1 MIIFQNQ
8 WIETLINGIVSRR
21 KCTSRY
27 WVFKCYIRLNLYLR
41 TTWTLKKMI
50 YPKILLKNTILS
62 NSSLS
67 LNRVLWEMPLPSKSP
82 LTLMKFTLVIYLMSQ
97 KYLLSLFVYLSNSA
111 ETPKKTHTV
120 FFKLCRLNNIK
131 DDFSKNDCEMKY
143 IYMYMYTSRY
153 SFDIT
158 EKLLKTS

>member
-1 MIIFQNQ
+1 MLYKIDFNPA
-8 WIETLINGIVSRR
+8 
-21 KCTSRY
+21 
-27 WVFKCYIRLNLYLR
+27 NLYLR

-62 NSSLS
+62 ISSLS
-67 LNRVLWEMPLPSKSP
+67 LNSVLWEMPLPSKSP
-82 LTLMKFTLVIYLMSQ
+82 LTLMKFTFVIYLMSQ

-111 ETPKKTHTV
+111 ETLKNAHV
-120 FFKLCRLNNIK
+120 FFLKLCRLNNIK

-143 IYMYMYTSRY
+143 IYMYTSRY

>member
-1 MIIFQNQ
+1 MRSVKHCRVALPNYLAYEKSLNVFIVIIFQNQ

-82 LTLMKFTLVIYLMSQ
+82 LTLMKFTFVIYLMSQ

-111 ETPKKTHTV
+111 ETPKKRTR
-120 FFKLCRLNNIK
+120 FFLNSVGWI
-131 DDFSKNDCEMKY
+131 
-143 IYMYMYTSRY
+143 I
-153 SFDIT
+153 
-158 EKLLKTS
+158 